1 MNSML
6 YSDRKIETKYF
17 LLSNLK
23 FKKKYGGIVR
33 IQEYGCS
40 NYYGEEIKNP
50 IYETGIKSTIKIL
63 KNEIKPLNIFNSKF
77 IIKNSSVSLMD
88 CSKFNLNKKNNKGL
102 QAKTRQFSSFK
113 KKLNLNII
121 KMNFPYCKPT
131 VKNSYTDLVLYK
143 KNKDFII
150 AKNIEKNKKKM

>member
-1 MNSML
+1 ML

-77 IIKNSSVSLMD
+77 IIKNRSVSLMD
-88 CSKFNLNKKNNKGL
+88 CL
-102 QAKTRQFSSFK
+102 
-113 KKLNLNII
+113 I
-121 KMNFPYCKPT
+121 
-131 VKNSYTDLVLYK
+131 
-143 KNKDFII
+143 
-150 AKNIEKNKKKM
+150 